1 MSLTHFTEKAWLIT
15 WESSGGGNLYSRQY
29 GTYGI
34 YNKKSLAK
42 LAFDE
47 LLQKESINSR
57 INYELQE
64 VGLNECKELFAF
76 HY

>member
-29 GTYGI
+29 GIYGI
-34 YNKKSLAK
+34 YNKKPLAK

-47 LLQKESINSR
+47 LLQKESIN
-57 INYELQE
+57 
-64 VGLNECKELFAF
+64 
-76 HY
+76 